1 MISKKKLFYSVALM
15 MMLDYIITYIS
26 LKFFGLLEL
35 NPITNYLIYRVG
47 SIEAALLVSYLFAI
61 LTVYILIKIMV
72 KLARS
77 LKEFIPSI
85 PAEYEGIIF
94 SGFLGIYTFIYVNN
108 LWQLLLQ
115 LLGEV

>member
-1 MISKKKLFYSVALM
+1 MISRKKLFYSVALL

-26 LKFFGLLEL
+26 LKFFGLLEM
-35 NPITNYLIYRVG
+35 NPITNYLIYRLG
-47 SIEAALLVSYLFAI
+47 SIELALLVSYFLAVVVAY
-61 LTVYILIKIMV
+61 LLIKIMV

-77 LKEFIPSI
+77 LRRFLPYIPSN
-85 PAEYEGIIF
+85 YEGVIL

-115 LLGEV
+115 IFG